1 MGGGEVGG
9 GVVGGGVLGGGG
21 EGSGL
26 KGSAEAVGAA
36 REMEGSSEGE
46 GEDFVAK
53 GAILDLVERAG
64 EGGGRSEAEATA
76 DLAGWRAR
84 FRRVGRGGGGPWERH
99 SAV

>member
-1 MGGGEVGG
+1 MEAWWAEEFWAEAEKVR
-9 GVVGGGVLGGGG
+9 
-21 EGSGL
+21 GL

-76 DLAGWRAR
+76 DLAGVAGSVQAGLDAAGADHR
-84 FRRVGRGGGGPWERH
+84 ERH